1 MTKIFLGTLFL
12 SAGAWA
18 ATVTG
23 RVVDGT
29 GGAIAGATVTVV
41 HAVSREARMVKSN
54 DRGGYSI
61 GDLRAGQY
69 TVRVEQEGFKP
80 VLQKE
85 VGVRGEETVEVVMEV
100 GTRRE
105 SITVEGKGVKSK
117 LKRWL
122 TCR

>member
-1 MTKIFLGTLFL
+1 MTKIFLGPLFL